1 MNTPAEN
8 HFPGRAGRAV
18 AAAACPDMPK
28 AICHL
33 LMMVTLLLS
42 TSCATSPR
50 RLSGE
55 NDIPMLIPGE
65 KYASWTIDQAEFD
78 QSRYYVISKYHPNG
92 KSIAIYA
99 SDEGEAVASATAKKV
114 SIPEIG
120 EVRYRSC
127 STGGDEELARYQTD
141 PFTRDDGHGGKVY
154 YFVRV
159 NTDDGDQE
167 TMLEA
172 VKWAAAG
179 TKDF

>member
-1 MNTPAEN
+1 
-8 HFPGRAGRAV
+8 
-18 AAAACPDMPK
+18 
-28 AICHL
+28 
-33 LMMVTLLLS
+33 MVTLLLS

>member
-1 MNTPAEN
+1 
-8 HFPGRAGRAV
+8 
-18 AAAACPDMPK
+18 MPK

-33 LMMVTLLLS
+33 LMMVALLLS

-50 RLSGE
+50 PLSGK
-55 NDIPMLIPGE
+55 NDIPMLLPGE
-65 KYASWTIDQAEFD
+65 KYASWIIDQAEFD
-78 QSRYYVISKYHPNG
+78 QSRYYVISKYQPDG

-99 SDEGEAVASATAKKV
+99 SDEGEAVAPATAKKV
-114 SIPEIG
+114 AIPEIG
-120 EVRYRSC
+120 EVRYRTC
-127 STGGDEELARYQTD
+127 STGGDEEPARYQTD

-167 TMLEA
+167 AMLKA
-172 VKWAAAG
+172 VKWAPAG